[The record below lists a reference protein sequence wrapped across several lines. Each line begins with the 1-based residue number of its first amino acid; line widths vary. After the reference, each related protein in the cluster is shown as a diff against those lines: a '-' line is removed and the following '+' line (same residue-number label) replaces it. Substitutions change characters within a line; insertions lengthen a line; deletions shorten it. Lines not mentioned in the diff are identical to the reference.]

1 LATTPETV
9 AKSMA
14 DFVGVD
20 DWHSILE
27 FIRNNRINSSF
38 PKRDGEASIGVEASK
53 ARIRLTAADKAY
65 VDQTCGP
72 LAAAL
77 GLVCA

>member
-1 LATTPETV
+1 
-9 AKSMA
+9 MA
-14 DFVGVD
+14 DFIGVD
-20 DWHSILE
+20 DWQPILD

-38 PKRDGEASIGVEASK
+38 PKREGEASIGVEASK
-53 ARIRLTAADKAY
+53 ARIRLTAEDKTY
-65 VDQTCGP
+65 INENCGP